1 MSTTSTYDLPQYIDS
16 TMLSAFR
23 SCHQKF
29 FREYGE
35 GLRPDETSVDL
46 HFGAVFSA
54 TLERIYHEIFVNGLD
69 TDSALARG
77 YATATSEWGD
87 FIIRKD
93 KSPKTF
99 ENLWS
104 AIELYIATYPPR
116 TDSVQPFFTEGSP
129 SFEFSFAI
137 PLDFPGF
144 PKHPVSG
151 DPFIYVGRFDM
162 FGKHRTLGVP
172 VVRDEKT
179 ASRLESNWAEK
190 WNLRSQFLGYC
201 WALQHNGIPCNTV
214 IIRGV
219 IVTLTL
225 VRQVEAIKKYP
236 QFLIDRWF
244 TQLGRDLN
252 EIVKCHSTGYWDYNL
267 GESCIAYSHCPFMTL
282 CESPHPENWLSSY
295 NTRRWNPLA
304 RNPVSALP
312 TSIPLNFS
320 ARGSIPEKYQWME
333 KTNAQ

>member
-1 MSTTSTYDLPQYIDS
+1 MVTATYDLPQHIDS
-16 TMLSAFR
+16 TMLSAFK
-23 SCHQKF
+23 SCHQKY
-29 FREYGE
+29 FREYGQ

-46 HFGAVFSA
+46 HFGGVFSA
-54 TLERIYHEIFVNGLD
+54 TLERINREIFISGAD
-69 TDSALARG
+69 TSTALARG

-87 FIIRKD
+87 FIIRKE

-99 ENLWS
+99 DNLWT
-104 AIELYIATYPPR
+104 AVEQYISTYPPR
-116 TDSVQPFFTEGSP
+116 TDLVQPFFTEGSP

-144 PKHPVSG
+144 PRHPISG
-151 DPFIYVGRFDM
+151 DPFVYVGRFDM
-162 FGKHRTLGVP
+162 FGKWRGTTP

-201 WALQHNGIPCNTV
+201 WALQHNGIPCDTV

-219 IVTLTL
+219 IVTLNL

-244 TQLGRDLN
+244 HELRDSLN
-252 EIVKCHSTGYWDYNL
+252 ALVKCHETGYWNYNL
-267 GESCIAYSHCPFMTL
+267 GESCVAYSHCPYMDL
-282 CESPHPENWLSSY
+282 CSSPQPENWLESFAV
-295 NTRRWNPLA
+295 RRWNPLS
-304 RNPVSALP
+304 RNPVSSEP

-320 ARGSIPEKYQWME
+320 ARGSIPEKYKWME
-333 KTNAQ
+333 EVG